1 MGLRLYIGSHNPK
14 YFFELSILFYYFLKI
29 LFIHERHRERQRHRQ
44 RKEKQAPCRETDV
57 GLDSRTPGSC
67 PGLKAGAQPLSHPGI
82 PDQICSVSVTQ
93 HLTKAT
99 TNRTRSSRM
108 RPVPTSTM
116 PPHQVLDLATRTGAI
131 IIRVYLRKPGTFCIM
146 VLY

>member
-1 MGLRLYIGSHNPK
+1 MCVCVLR
-14 YFFELSILFYYFLKI
+14 FY
-29 LFIHERHRERQRHRQ
+29 LFIRDTQREAEHRQ
-44 RKEKQAPCRETDV
+44 GEKQAPCRETDV